1 MLRIMQIA
9 LAATLLS
16 GMILVALGC
25 DALPSTEA
33 VPPETPV
40 APAPVAPAPIT
51 QEETM
56 TTPQKPS
63 DETPPV
69 AEKAS
74 ATPPAEEKTPATPA
88 ASNAPV
94 LAGDLKRGCQR
105 GRDLSG
111 GLAVGTL
118 AVDFTLD
125 DTTGQSHTLSEML
138 ARQPVVMVFGS
149 FT

>member
-1 MLRIMQIA
+1 MPRIMQIG
-9 LAATLLS
+9 LVFTLLL

-25 DALPSTEA
+25 DAGTPDGA
-33 VPPETPV
+33 VPPETP
-40 APAPVAPAPIT
+40 AAPAPIT

-56 TTPQKPS
+56 TTPQEPS
-63 DETPPV
+63 DATLPV
-69 AEKAS
+69 DDKNS
-74 ATPPAEEKTPATPA
+74 VTPPAEEKTSVTPA
-88 ASNAPV
+88 VASNAPV
-94 LAGDLKRGCQR
+94 LAGDLKRGCQ
-105 GRDLSG
+105 GGGELSG
-111 GLAVGTL
+111 GLAVGAL